1 MKKILCSLIASLA
14 LAVVP
19 SVTALAATTENISID
34 SVRVQSVGDTTL
46 KVELKGSDV
55 SNEANWSQAIALKS
69 EGEYT
74 FDVDTSQSGFNNPQ
88 NLSALPLYVVL
99 EDAGDKIENI
109 EFDVATISC
118 DVRDSHG
125 IDILNKSSDTHY
137 DLGEIDDAS
146 AFSLKDCVDANA
158 LSTAMSTDD
167 GSGFYSVDAVHLTI
181 NVTTLVFKGTTTTT
195 TTATTTTTTTTSTT
209 VTETTTATTSTS
221 ESTTSSST
229 SIQTTTTTETQ
240 PSSSSSTSKTT
251 TTTSKPTS
259 TTTTSKPNK
268 QDSVPTGDAG
278 TGTLV
283 ATMALAGVA
292 AYLSKKRGE

>member
-19 SVTALAATTENISID
+19 SVTALAATTENVTID

-55 SNEANWSQAIALKS
+55 TNEANWSQAITLKS
-69 EGEYT
+69 DGEYT

-99 EDAGDKIENI
+99 EDAGDRIENI
-109 EFDVATISC
+109 EFDVAAISC
-118 DVRDSHG
+118 DVRDSHE

-181 NVTTLVFKGTTTTT
+181 NVTILVFKGTTTTT
-195 TTATTTTTTTTSTT
+195 TTATTTTTTSTT
-209 VTETTTATTSTS
+209 ATETTTATTSTS

>member
-1 MKKILCSLIASLA
+1 MKKFFCSLIASIT

-19 SVTALAATTENISID
+19 SVTAIAATTENINID

-55 SNEANWSQAIALKS
+55 TNETNWSQAVSLKS
-69 EGEYT
+69 DGEYT

-109 EFDVATISC
+109 EFDVVAISC
-118 DVRDSHG
+118 DVNDSHG

-146 AFSLKDCVDANA
+146 AFSLKDCVDAEA
-158 LSTAMSTDD
+158 LSAAMSTDD
-167 GSGFYSVDAVHLTI
+167 GSGFYSVDDVHLTI
-181 NVTTLVFKGTTTTT
+181 NVTTLVFKGTVTTTT
-195 TTATTTTTTTTSTT
+195 STTTTTTT
-209 VTETTTATTSTS
+209 ETTTTIETTTTSTS

-229 SIQTTTTTETQ
+229 STQTTTTNETQ
-240 PSSSSSTSKTT
+240 PSTSSSTSKTT

-259 TTTTSKPNK
+259 TTTTSSPNK
-268 QDSVPTGDAG
+268 QESVPTGDAG
-278 TGTLV
+278 VGAL
-283 ATMALAGVA
+283 AAAMALAGVT
-292 AYLSKKRGE
+292 AYLSKKRGK